1 MNVAQRL
8 GIPLLVAAVQLGA
21 AAVVL
26 GRPSLNEAADF
37 FVSPEPTMGS
47 AIAASQLTIW
57 LVIVVFMLAALA
69 AALLGAAGAAVT
81 RVRAR
86 RRKRVWGALV
96 MLVGLLILGL
106 GLGHQFEP
114 SRVTLTGGSVEE
126 AQQQLAR

>member
-1 MNVAQRL
+1 MKVAQRL
-8 GIPLLVAAVQLGA
+8 GIPLLVAGLQLGA

-37 FVSPEPTMGS
+37 FVSREPTMGS

-57 LVIVVFMLAALA
+57 FVIAVFMLAALA
-69 AALLGAAGAAVT
+69 AALLAAAGAAVT
-81 RVRAR
+81 RVKAR

-114 SRVTLTGGSVEE
+114 SQVTLTGGSVEE